1 MEADVMKDRGTS
13 IIALCLSILAVIV
26 AICVAVSSLVSIN
39 DLKNIDA
46 SKENLPGASLLVGLF
61 GTLALWL
68 GTALICGFVSS
79 IGFIT
84 SLIGVKAAESKTV
97 KRLSKVFLC
106 ANSLILLL
114 AFCQL
119 VLLFVL

>member
-1 MEADVMKDRGTS
+1 MKDRGTS

-106 ANSLILLL
+106 VNSLILLL
-114 AFCQL
+114 AFCLL

>member
-1 MEADVMKDRGTS
+1 MKDRGTS

-26 AICVAVSSLVSIN
+26 AICVVISSLVSIN

-114 AFCQL
+114 AFCLL

>member
-1 MEADVMKDRGTS
+1 MKDRGTS

-26 AICVAVSSLVSIN
+26 AICVVISSLVSIN

-46 SKENLPGASLLVGLF
+46 SKENLPGASVLVGFF

-79 IGFIT
+79 IGFIA
-84 SLIGVKAAESKTV
+84 SLIAVKTAEGRTV
-97 KRLSKVFLC
+97 KRLSNVFLC

-114 AFCQL
+114 AFCLL
-119 VLLFVL
+119 VLFVVGLCF